1 MATSAYYQ
9 NVSQDVYNDLKSK
22 LSSLGINLQGKTG
35 QISQKGVSANYAYD
49 ENNQTL
55 QISNVKVGFPASM
68 MYSSD
73 KIIDRINEAVVSA
86 GGQIA

>member
-1 MATSAYYQ
+1 MANSAFYQ
-9 NVSQDVYNDLKSK
+9 NVDLSAFNDLKSK
-22 LSSLGINLQGKTG
+22 LSSLGIDLQGKSG
-35 QISQKGVSANYAYD
+35 RISQKGVSADYAYD
-49 ENNQTL
+49 DANQTL

-73 KIIDRINEAVVSA
+73 KIIDRINEAVVSS